1 MNVIRF
7 VSLMLLLWFGLVVD
21 ANSQQGDLGR
31 VGEITDQG
39 TFKGIFSFRITRFLA
54 SKTSTRLFVAGW
66 LVSNNSSPQADS
78 SGRLKI
84 YEKDGAQYKEVF
96 NLEDKDTLAFG
107 EFGSLHSLALPGIV
121 VNFSSDLDGDGPVW
135 VVALVQEKFQIVYQG
150 ESSEIVDLDG
160 NGIPEIFESIWP
172 DGDGYPKT
180 TTIHVWNGTK
190 YQKLI
195 TSNWESRF
203 SKSVLGRIMKYNKTR
218 KIK

>member
-7 VSLMLLLWFGLVVD
+7 LFLTLLLWFGLGVD

-31 VGEITDQG
+31 VGEITDRG
-39 TFKGIFSFRITRFLA
+39 TCKGIISFRITRFLTT
-54 SKTSTRLFVAGW
+54 KTSTSLFVAGW
-66 LVSNNSSPQADS
+66 FVSDNSATKAGS
-78 SGRLKI
+78 SGLKI
-84 YEKDGAQYKEVF
+84 YEKVGAEYKEVF
-96 NLEDKDTLAFG
+96 NLDEKDALDFR
-107 EFGSLHSLALPGIV
+107 EFSTLHSLALPGIV

-135 VVALVQEKFQIVYQG
+135 VVALVQERFQIVYQG
-150 ESSEIVDLDG
+150 ETSEIVDLDG

-172 DGDGYPKT
+172 DGDGYPKS

-203 SKSVLGRIMKYNKTR
+203 SKSVLGRITKNNKTR
-218 KIK
+218 KIR